1 MGKDGGRVEGEMVG
15 RGDLCVGG
23 GGGGRM
29 SEEGRGGGR
38 KEVEEGEAGCIVR
51 ED

>member
-1 MGKDGGRVEGEMVG
+1 MRWWGGWI
-15 RGDLCVGG
+15 CVWGG
-23 GGGGRM
+23 GWGGGRM
-29 SEEGRGGGR
+29 SGEGRGGGR